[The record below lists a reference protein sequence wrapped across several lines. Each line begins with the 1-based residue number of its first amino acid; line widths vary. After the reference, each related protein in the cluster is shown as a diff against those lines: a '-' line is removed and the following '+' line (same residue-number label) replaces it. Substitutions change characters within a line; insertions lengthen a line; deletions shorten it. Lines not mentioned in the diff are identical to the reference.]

1 MERRDFLKIS
11 GSSALGLALMPSLIS
26 SCAGAAQK
34 SYGLGIYTVR
44 DALEKD
50 FKGTL
55 KKLSEMGFTDLEF
68 WNYNEGNIFGIPAI
82 EVKKMMDDLGLKS
95 TSLHAGITPLTNDF
109 DRLLETASTL
119 NEKYLVCNYLVESER
134 TSLDDYKAHSDLL
147 NMCGEKAKSA
157 GITMGYHNHDFEF
170 FDFDGQK
177 PYDVLLDRCD
187 KNLVRFEMDM
197 YWMTASNQDPI
208 AYFEKHPGRFPLW
221 HVKDMNSEKQFT
233 PVGEGIIDWNR
244 IFAKA
249 DVAGLEQYFVEQDQ
263 SPSGDIFEDITKS
276 LSYIKANKL

>member
-11 GSSALGLALMPSLIS
+11 SSSALGLALMPSLIS
-26 SCAGAAQK
+26 CAGVVEK
-34 SYGLGIYTVR
+34 SYGLGVYTVR

-55 KKLSEMGFTDLEF
+55 ERLSKIGFSDLEF
-68 WNYNEGNIFGIPAI
+68 WNYNEGKIFGNAAVD
-82 EVKKMMDDLGLKS
+82 VKKMMDDLGLKS
-95 TSLHAGITPLTNDF
+95 TSLHAGIDPLTNDF

-134 TSLDDYKAHSDLL
+134 TSLDDYKAHCDLL
-147 NMCGEKAKSA
+147 NKCGEKAESA

-177 PYDVLLDRCD
+177 PYDILLDRCD
-187 KNLVRFEMDM
+187 KDLVRFEMDM
-197 YWMTASNQDPI
+197 YWMTVSKQDPT

-233 PVGEGIIDWNR
+233 PVGQGIIDWKK

-249 DVAGLEQYFVEQDQ
+249 DIAGLEQYFVEQDQ
-263 SPSGDIFEDITKS
+263 SPNGDPLKDITQS
-276 LSYIKANKL
+276 LSYLKENKI

>member
-1 MERRDFLKIS
+1 MQRRDFLKIS
-11 GSSALGLALMPSLIS
+11 GSSALGLALMPSVIS
-26 SCAGAAQK
+26 CSGAATGK

-55 KKLSEMGFTDLEF
+55 ENLSKIGFTDLEF
-68 WNYNEGNIFGIPAI
+68 WNYSEGKIFGNPAA

-95 TSLHAGITPLTNDF
+95 TSLHAGIDPLTNDF

-119 NEKYLVCNYLVESER
+119 NEKYLVCNYLVEIER
-134 TSLDDYKAHSDLL
+134 TSLDDYKSHAELL
-147 NMCGEKAKSA
+147 NKCGEKAKKAS
-157 GITMGYHNHDFEF
+157 ITMGYHNHDFEF
-170 FDFDGQK
+170 FDFDGHK
-177 PYDVLLDRCD
+177 PYDLLLNSCD
-187 KNLVRFEMDM
+187 KELVKFEMDM
-197 YWMTASNQDPI
+197 YWMTVSNQDPI

-233 PVGEGIIDWNR
+233 PVGEGIVDWKK

-249 DVAGLEQYFVEQDQ
+249 ELAGLEQYFVEQDQ
-263 SPSGDIFEDITKS
+263 SPGGDVYADITKS
-276 LSYIKANKL
+276 LSYIKENNL